1 MSCCNH
7 FRDFLVLSSADLTRL
22 TLVDLDFV
30 PAPGCQQKNKIS
42 PFLQRIWLKFQIQ
55 WLGGESVLSA
65 PFLIQI
71 KIKTQHKQESHA
83 QCCWTSSKGG
93 AFSFFFFL
101 LLLPVRCHTLTLLVV
116 ILPDDGQKGD
126 EHFFPSA
133 ASSSCTDD
141 KERNTLFSVVS
152 FCRRRRF
159 LLRPLTAENFF
170 SSCSNRVRVLPSNT
184 KKKTLLVTEKSHRG
198 QSQAQ
203 NRVLFLFLLIPP
215 EWAAFPQI
223 SRRKG
228 KNFPQLFADVL

>member
-170 SSCSNRVRVLPSNT
+170 FFLLESSPSSSFKHKKENPTSHRKKPQRPIAGTEPGAFPFPFKSSRVGGLSTNFT
-184 KKKTLLVTEKSHRG
+184 KKREKLST
-198 QSQAQ
+198 
-203 NRVLFLFLLIPP
+203 
-215 EWAAFPQI
+215 AF
-223 SRRKG
+223 R
-228 KNFPQLFADVL
+228 